1 MINMKLICA
10 CETTIECV
18 RARNDGFRA
27 RLSGGTLVISAGI
40 IALESAAQCRILAS
54 VAAFDDFDLADP
66 ADARDIGDLEVELG
80 TPGGGSKRELVF
92 FRIDHLSCPD
102 TAHRAERDNA
112 SLRLTV
118 LLASEWWAGGCPTPQ
133 PDIVE

>member
-40 IALESAAQCRILAS
+40 IALDAAAQCRILAS

-66 ADARDIGDLEVELG
+66 ADAHDLGDLEVELG
-80 TPGGGSKRELVF
+80 TPGGGSTRELVF

-102 TAHRAERDNA
+102 DAHRAERDNA
-112 SLRLTV
+112 GLRLTV

>member
-40 IALESAAQCRILAS
+40 IALDSAAQCRILAS

-66 ADARDIGDLEVELG
+66 ADAHDIGDLEVELG
-80 TPGGGSKRELVF
+80 TPGGSSKRELVF
-92 FRIDHLSCPD
+92 FRIDHLSCPNA
-102 TAHRAERDNA
+102 AHRAERDNA

>member
-18 RARNDGFRA
+18 RARNNGFRA

-54 VAAFDDFDLADP
+54 VAAFDDFELADP

-80 TPGGGSKRELVF
+80 TPGGSKRELVF

-102 TAHRAERDNA
+102 AAHRAERDNA

-118 LLASEWWAGGCPTPQ
+118 LLASEWWAADRLISQ
-133 PDIVE
+133 SDIVE